1 MFTENL
7 TDFLDT
13 DDHAVAATYDGAT
26 TINGIF
32 DTVYVDVLGVATVN
46 PVFLC
51 AASDVPA
58 AGVSKT
64 LVVNSVSYKI
74 RNREPQ
80 DDGAFVLLQLE
91 KQ

>member
-1 MFTENL
+1 MFTEDL
-7 TDFLDT
+7 TEFLDT

-26 TINGIF
+26 TVNGIF
-32 DTVYVDVLGVATVN
+32 DNAYVDVLGVASAN

-51 AASDVPA
+51 RAADVPA

-64 LVVNSVSYKI
+64 LVVSGTTYKI
-74 RNREPQ
+74 RNREPES
-80 DDGAFVLLQLE
+80 DGSLVLLQLE